1 MLLCCT
7 KLFTNICTKVLQF
20 GLKRFIILIRT
31 ASPDIQEVQKMTK
44 QEMIVNV
51 KELAIPALHVTI
63 NMSMDELNETV
74 RNVMFERF
82 ISEVV
87 CDSELCGVSPM
98 ESRKFA
104 IDFIQNSDYVKNCL
118 TATINLVLNGAFT
131 KKWQLNNFV
140 DKLLYVHVVKACHE
154 KLGNHGCISVTAI

>member
-1 MLLCCT
+1 
-7 KLFTNICTKVLQF
+7 
-20 GLKRFIILIRT
+20 
-31 ASPDIQEVQKMTK
+31 MTK

-51 KELAIPALHVTI
+51 KELAIPALKVTI

-82 ISEVV
+82 VSEVV

-104 IDFIQNSDYVKNCL
+104 IDFINGSDYVKNCL
-118 TATINLVLNGAFT
+118 TATINLVQNGAFT
-131 KKWQLNNFV
+131 KEWQLNGFI
-140 DKLLYVHVVKACHE
+140 DKLLWVHVIKACHE
-154 KLGNHGCISVTAI
+154 KLGNNKNIPIDMI

>member
-1 MLLCCT
+1 
-7 KLFTNICTKVLQF
+7 
-20 GLKRFIILIRT
+20 
-31 ASPDIQEVQKMTK
+31 MTK

-51 KELAIPALHVTI
+51 KELAIPALKVTI

-82 ISEVV
+82 VSEVV

-104 IDFIQNSDYVKNCL
+104 IDFINGSDYVKNCL
-118 TATINLVLNGAFT
+118 TATINLVLNGAFS
-131 KKWQLNNFV
+131 KKWQLNGFI
-140 DKLLYVHVVKACHE
+140 DKLLWVHVIKACHE
-154 KLGNHGCISVTAI
+154 KLGNNKNIPIDMI

>member
-1 MLLCCT
+1 MN
-7 KLFTNICTKVLQF
+7 KN
-20 GLKRFIILIRT
+20 
-31 ASPDIQEVQKMTK
+31 
-44 QEMIVNV
+44 EMVKNV
-51 KELAIPALHVTI
+51 KALAIPALKVTFT
-63 NMSMDELNETV
+63 MTTEEVNETV

-82 ISEVV
+82 VGEVV
-87 CDSELCGVSPM
+87 LYSELCGVSPM

-104 IDFIQNSDYVKNCL
+104 VDFIQNNDYVRNCL

-154 KLGNHGCISVTAI
+154 KLGNNGCISVTTI